1 MREVAARDARARLR
15 VRHLAY
21 VGGHPALPLSWLLVE
36 LKEQTA

>member
-21 VGGHPALPLSWLLVE
+21 VGGHPALPMGWLRVRMVE
-36 LKEQTA
+36 